1 MAIGK
6 SEYNL
11 GQDLIKVLLVDD
23 DEDDYMITR
32 DLLLDVEALEYD
44 LDWISSYAEALD
56 AIERNQHDIYLID
69 YRLGERDGMQL
80 LNEALDGGCTAPII
94 LLTGQGDREVD
105 VEAMKAGA
113 ADYLVKGQI
122 DHILLERSIRH
133 SIERKAL
140 EREHTALEEQLLQAQ
155 KLESIGQLAGGIA
168 HDFNNLMTPIIGYA
182 QMGLTTLPEEYRE
195 RVYLEEILKAADRAT
210 NLIQQLLAFSR
221 RQVVELQVIDLNSLL
236 VNIDM
241 MLQRLIG
248 EDVELVILPSEN
260 LGAVKVDPTQI
271 EQVVVNLAVNAR
283 DAMPEGGTLIVE
295 TSNIEFGEEELNN
308 HPDMAAGPYVMFA
321 VSDTGHGMSEAV
333 KAHLFEPFYTPK
345 EKGKGTGLGLSTCYG
360 IIAQNKGYIWVYS
373 EIGSGTTFKIYLP
386 SSDVMPQ
393 GTERPSGVK
402 SNELPRGSETVLLV
416 EDEEQVR
423 VLAARVLRQQG
434 YTVLQAS
441 NGVEALSIAS
451 RHADGEID
459 LLLTDVV
466 MPLIG
471 GRELS
476 IKLRDIHPN
485 VRVIYTSGYTDE
497 AVIRHGMLKPGT
509 DFVQKPYSL
518 AGLTQKIR
526 SVLDEPREE
535 PATTR

>member
-140 EREHTALEEQLLQAQ
+140 EREHAALEEQLLQAQ

-295 TSNIEFGEEELNN
+295 TSNIEFGEEELKN

-321 VSDTGHGMSEAV
+321 VSDTGHGMSEEV
-333 KAHLFEPFYTPK
+333 KAHLFEPFYTTK

-386 SSDVMPQ
+386 SSDVIPQ
-393 GTERPSGVK
+393 GTERPSGTK

-423 VLAARVLRQQG
+423 ELAARVLRQQG

-526 SVLDEPREE
+526 SVLDEPREV
-535 PATTR
+535 PATTS

>member
-140 EREHTALEEQLLQAQ
+140 EREHAALEEQLLQAQ

-295 TSNIEFGEEELNN
+295 TSNIEFGEEELKN

-321 VSDTGHGMSEAV
+321 VSDTGHGMSEEV
-333 KAHLFEPFYTPK
+333 KAHLFEPFYTTK

-386 SSDVMPQ
+386 SLDVIPQ
-393 GTERPSGVK
+393 GTERPSGTK

-423 VLAARVLRQQG
+423 ELAARVLRQQG

-526 SVLDEPREE
+526 SVLDEPSEE
-535 PATTR
+535 PATTS

>member
-1 MAIGK
+1 
-6 SEYNL
+6 
-11 GQDLIKVLLVDD
+11 
-23 DEDDYMITR
+23 
-32 DLLLDVEALEYD
+32 
-44 LDWISSYAEALD
+44 
-56 AIERNQHDIYLID
+56 
-69 YRLGERDGMQL
+69 
-80 LNEALDGGCTAPII
+80 
-94 LLTGQGDREVD
+94 
-105 VEAMKAGA
+105 
-113 ADYLVKGQI
+113 
-122 DHILLERSIRH
+122 
-133 SIERKAL
+133 
-140 EREHTALEEQLLQAQ
+140 
-155 KLESIGQLAGGIA
+155 
-168 HDFNNLMTPIIGYA
+168 
-182 QMGLTTLPEEYRE
+182 
-195 RVYLEEILKAADRAT
+195 
-210 NLIQQLLAFSR
+210 
-221 RQVVELQVIDLNSLL
+221 
-236 VNIDM
+236 
-241 MLQRLIG
+241 
-248 EDVELVILPSEN
+248 
-260 LGAVKVDPTQI
+260 
-271 EQVVVNLAVNAR
+271 
-283 DAMPEGGTLIVE
+283 
-295 TSNIEFGEEELNN
+295 
-308 HPDMAAGPYVMFA
+308 
-321 VSDTGHGMSEAV
+321 GMSEEV
-333 KAHLFEPFYTPK
+333 KAHLFEPFYTTK

-386 SSDVMPQ
+386 SLDVIPQ
-393 GTERPSGVK
+393 GTERPSGTK

-526 SVLDEPREE
+526 SVLDEPREV
-535 PATTR
+535 PATTS

>member
-140 EREHTALEEQLLQAQ
+140 EREHAALEEQLLQAQ

-236 VNIDM
+236 VNIDN

-295 TSNIEFGEEELNN
+295 TSNIEFGEE
-308 HPDMAAGPYVMFA
+308 
-321 VSDTGHGMSEAV
+321 
-333 KAHLFEPFYTPK
+333 
-345 EKGKGTGLGLSTCYG
+345 
-360 IIAQNKGYIWVYS
+360 
-373 EIGSGTTFKIYLP
+373 
-386 SSDVMPQ
+386 
-393 GTERPSGVK
+393 
-402 SNELPRGSETVLLV
+402 
-416 EDEEQVR
+416 
-423 VLAARVLRQQG
+423 
-434 YTVLQAS
+434 
-441 NGVEALSIAS
+441 
-451 RHADGEID
+451 
-459 LLLTDVV
+459 
-466 MPLIG
+466 
-471 GRELS
+471 
-476 IKLRDIHPN
+476 
-485 VRVIYTSGYTDE
+485 
-497 AVIRHGMLKPGT
+497 
-509 DFVQKPYSL
+509 
-518 AGLTQKIR
+518 
-526 SVLDEPREE
+526 
-535 PATTR
+535 

>member
-133 SIERKAL
+133 SIERKSL

-195 RVYLEEILKAADRAT
+195 RVYLEEILKAAERAT

-221 RQVVELQVIDLNSLL
+221 RQVVELQVVDLNSLL

-295 TSNIEFGEEELNN
+295 TSNIEFGEEELKN

-321 VSDTGHGMSEAV
+321 VSDTGHGMSEEV
-333 KAHLFEPFYTPK
+333 KAHLFEPFYTTN

-526 SVLDEPREE
+526 SVLDEPREV
-535 PATTR
+535 PATTS